1 MPRAKRTRPA
11 EDVAEAAGTLPA
23 IAGGSAPAAV
33 PTPPWIEGPG
43 SDNEGRLAWVAI
55 TPMLKALA
63 AFEGLPSMVLA
74 VGRGPRPPEDAANG
88 RLAQVWD
95 GVQALLS
102 LGTAIRPPPIP
113 RPTSVNYLIPLLEDI
128 STGVA
133 TDPYR

>member
-1 MPRAKRTRPA
+1 MPRAKRTRPE
-11 EDVAEAAGTLPA
+11 EDVAEADGTLPTV
-23 IAGGSAPAAV
+23 AGGSAPAAA

-43 SDNEGRLAWVAI
+43 SDVEGRLAWGAT
-55 TPMLKALA
+55 TPTLKALA

-113 RPTSVNYLIPLLEDI
+113 RPTSASHLIPLLAEI

-133 TDPYR
+133 TDPRR